1 MSGIQDYNSG
11 FEKKINQK
19 LKEYPEL
26 IGFANYIDGMN
37 SITTKY
43 NYINYVINFLK
54 MVNKK
59 TEDLNFDDYT
69 SFLVTLNHTTPSYQ
83 RAVYFGLKRFSEY
96 LAFSNKNFLN
106 PMQNIKAPKNVESI
120 ETKEKRAK
128 GFLTKKEVASTIKA
142 VKNGTGNKRAVAI
155 QQKWKERD
163 LAIIYIFLSTGMR
176 CSALYKLDLNNI
188 NWEESSIIVIDK
200 GNKIHK
206 YILSDK
212 VMNVLKSWIDK
223 RIKILDN
230 DIYQEALFISGQ
242 KNRLGVCGISDVV
255 QKYTIGIKGK
265 HITPHKLRAT
275 FGTHLYN
282 ETRDIKFVQDQM
294 GHSNPQITEIYIRGN
309 KDADRKKASDIMSRF
324 LDD

>member
-1 MSGIQDYNSG
+1 MSGVQDYNSG

-19 LKEYPEL
+19 LIEHPEL
-26 IGFANYIDGMN
+26 IGFANYIDGIN

-43 NYINYVINFLK
+43 NYLNYVINFLK
-54 MVNKK
+54 MTNKQTK
-59 TEDLNFDDYT
+59 DLNFDDYT
-69 SFLVTLNHTTPSYQ
+69 SFLVTLNNTTPSYQ

-96 LAFSNKNFLN
+96 LAFSSKNSLN
-106 PMQNIKAPKNVESI
+106 PMQNIKPPKNIESI

-128 GFLTKKEVASTIKA
+128 GFLTKKEVANTIKA
-142 VKNGTGNKRAVAI
+142 VKKGAGNKRAIAV
-155 QQKWKERD
+155 QRKWKERD

-188 NWEESSIIVIDK
+188 NWDESSIVVIDK
-200 GNKIHK
+200 GSKIHK
-206 YILSDK
+206 YILSDETMK
-212 VMNVLKSWIDK
+212 IIKDWIDK
-223 RIKILDN
+223 RIVILNNDN
-230 DIYQEALFISGQ
+230 SQEALFISSQ
-242 KNRLGVCGISDVV
+242 KNRLGISSISDIV
-255 QKYTIGIKGK
+255 QKYTAEIKGK

-309 KDADRKKASDIMSRF
+309 QDADRKKAADIMSKF
-324 LDD
+324 LGN